1 MTIDKLFFLH
11 SKPNRAYTLPI
22 GGVMLKITRL
32 SALFTTFMSLSVY
45 AKSVDFD
52 SAWKNVLN
60 NHNGIAAERMN
71 VQRQESLASG
81 TSDLNLPSIT
91 LSANY
96 TYLDD
101 DVTVSAEQVA
111 NSAGTSL
118 SVIPLPIPNLTST
131 LTERDIF
138 TSSIRAIWPIF
149 TGGRISAAES
159 AAEGKTEEA
168 QSQLKMKQQGS
179 YEDLAKYYFSVVLAN
194 EVVTTYAEVEQ
205 GLAKHRNNA
214 IKLQQQGQ
222 IAKVERLQA
231 DAAYDKAKVDLRKAQ
246 QNSDIASAALRS
258 MLQVNES
265 VTPETP
271 LFINQTLPQM
281 TAFIDNT
288 LATYPG
294 LDLLAAK
301 EKQASSLIKAEK
313 GSYYP
318 EVYLYGNYNLYEGDS
333 LSAEIA
339 PDWMVGVGV
348 NVPLLD
354 NKGRSDK
361 VVAAHRAVQQVQ
373 YLKKQAKQDLSLLV
387 EKTYREALQSID
399 EYYGLAS
406 SIELAKE
413 NVFLREKGF
422 KQGLSTSLDVVDAEL
437 YLASIKTQRSLASFN
452 YMISL
457 VKLLA
462 LSDQT
467 DTFVQY
473 QLHAREGK

>member
-1 MTIDKLFFLH
+1 
-11 SKPNRAYTLPI
+11 
-22 GGVMLKITRL
+22 MLKITRL
-32 SALFTTFMSLSVY
+32 SALLTTFMSLSVC

-81 TSDLNLPSIT
+81 TSDLNLPSVT

-101 DVTVSAEQVA
+101 DVTVSGQQLLDSTNTNPAI
-111 NSAGTSL
+111 AGIL
-118 SVIPLPIPNLTST
+118 GQFIGPVTST
-131 LTERDIF
+131 LSERDIF

-159 AAEGKTEEA
+159 AAEGKTDEA
-168 QSQLKMKQQGS
+168 RSKLKMKQQAS

-194 EVVTTYAEVEQ
+194 EVVKTYSEVEQ
-205 GLAKHRNNA
+205 GLAKHRDSA

-231 DAAYDKAKVDLRKAQ
+231 DASYDKARVDLRKAQ
-246 QNSDIASAALRS
+246 QDSDIAKAALAS
-258 MLQVNES
+258 ILQSKETM
-265 VTPETP
+265 TPETE
-271 LFINQTLPQM
+271 LFTNSSLPQLS
-281 TAFIDNT
+281 AFIDNT
-288 LATYPG
+288 LNTYPG
-294 LDLLAAK
+294 LDLLEAK
-301 EKQASSLIKAEK
+301 ERQASSLVKAEK
-313 GSYYP
+313 GRYYP
-318 EVYLYGNYNLYEGDS
+318 EIYLYGNYNLYEGDS
-333 LSAEIA
+333 LSSEIA
-339 PDWMVGVGV
+339 PDWMVGIGV
-348 NVPLLD
+348 NVPLID

-361 VVAAHRAVQQVQ
+361 VVAAHNAIQQVQ
-373 YLKKQAKQDLSLLV
+373 YLKKQAQQDLALLV
-387 EKTYREALQSID
+387 EKTYREALQAID
-399 EYYGLAS
+399 EYEGLAS
-406 SIELAKE
+406 SLELASE
-413 NVFLREKGF
+413 NVLLREKAF

-452 YMISL
+452 YVISL

-473 QLHAREGK
+473 QLQAREGK

>member
-1 MTIDKLFFLH
+1 
-11 SKPNRAYTLPI
+11 
-22 GGVMLKITRL
+22 MLKMTRVSILITTLL
-32 SALFTTFMSLSVY
+32 SISVQ

-101 DVTVSAEQVA
+101 DVTVSAEQVW
-111 NSAGTSL
+111 NSTNAS
-118 SVIPLPIPNLTST
+118 IPFLLPNLTST
-131 LTERDIF
+131 LSERDIF

-159 AAEGKTEEA
+159 AAKGKTAEA
-168 QSQLKMKQQGS
+168 RSQLLMKQQAS
-179 YEDLAKYYFSVVLAN
+179 YEDLAKYYFSTVLAK
-194 EVVTTYAEVEQ
+194 EVVNTYSEVEQ
-205 GLAKHRNNA
+205 GLAKHRDNA

-231 DAAYDKAKVDLRKAQ
+231 DASYDKAKVDLRKAQ
-246 QNSDIASAALRS
+246 QDYDIANAALVS
-258 MLQVNES
+258 MLQTTET
-265 VTPETP
+265 VTPETQ
-271 LFINQTLPQM
+271 LFINKSLPQLN
-281 TAFIDNT
+281 AFVDST
-288 LATYPG
+288 LDTYPG
-294 LDLLAAK
+294 LALLDAK
-301 EKQASSLIKAEK
+301 ELQAESLVKAEK
-313 GSYYP
+313 GRYYP
-318 EVYLYGNYNLYEGDS
+318 DVYLYGNYNLYEGDS
-333 LSAEIA
+333 LSAEIT
-339 PDWMVGVGV
+339 PDWLVGVGV

-361 VVAAHRAVQQVQ
+361 VVAAHSAIQQVK
-373 YLKKQAKQDLSLLV
+373 YLKTQAKQDLALLV
-387 EKTYREALQSID
+387 EKTYREALQAID
-399 EYYGLAS
+399 EYNGLAS
-406 SIELAKE
+406 SLELAKE
-413 NVFLREKGF
+413 NVQLREKAF

-452 YMISL
+452 YVISL

-462 LSDQT
+462 LSNQT

-473 QLHAREGK
+473 QLQARQG

>member
-1 MTIDKLFFLH
+1 
-11 SKPNRAYTLPI
+11 
-22 GGVMLKITRL
+22 MLKITRL
-32 SALFTTFMSLSVY
+32 SALLTTFMSLSVC

-81 TSDLNLPSIT
+81 TSALNLPSVT

-101 DVTVSAEQVA
+101 DVTVSGEQLLDSA
-111 NSAGTSL
+111 NMNSSGIL
-118 SVIPLPIPNLTST
+118 GQLVGPITST

-159 AAEGKTEEA
+159 AAEGKTDEA
-168 QSQLKMKQQGS
+168 RSKLKMKQQAS

-194 EVVTTYAEVEQ
+194 EVVKTYSEVEQ
-205 GLAKHRNNA
+205 GLAKHRDNA

-231 DAAYDKAKVDLRKAQ
+231 DASYDKARVDLRKAQ
-246 QNSDIASAALRS
+246 QDSDIAKAALAS
-258 MLQVNES
+258 MLQSKETI
-265 VTPETP
+265 TPETE
-271 LFINQTLPQM
+271 LFTNPSLPQLS
-281 TAFIDNT
+281 AFIDNT
-288 LATYPG
+288 LHTYPG
-294 LDLLAAK
+294 LDLLDAK
-301 EKQASSLIKAEK
+301 ERQASSLVKAEK
-313 GSYYP
+313 GRYYP

-339 PDWMVGVGV
+339 PDWMVGIGV
-348 NVPLLD
+348 NVPLID

-361 VVAAHRAVQQVQ
+361 VVAAHNAIQQVQ
-373 YLKKQAKQDLSLLV
+373 YLKKQAQQDLALLV
-387 EKTYREALQSID
+387 EKTYREALQAID
-399 EYYGLAS
+399 EYEGLAS
-406 SIELAKE
+406 SLELASE
-413 NVFLREKGF
+413 NVLLREKAF

-452 YMISL
+452 YVISL

-473 QLHAREGK
+473 QLQAREGK

>member
-1 MTIDKLFFLH
+1 
-11 SKPNRAYTLPI
+11 
-22 GGVMLKITRL
+22 MLKMTRVSILITTLL
-32 SALFTTFMSLSVY
+32 SISVQ

-101 DVTVSAEQVA
+101 DVTVSAEQLLD
-111 NSAGTSL
+111 STGHSL
-118 SVIPLPIPNLTST
+118 PALPIPLPNLTST

-159 AAEGKTEEA
+159 AAEGKTAEA
-168 QSQLKMKQQGS
+168 RSQLLMKQQAS
-179 YEDLAKYYFSVVLAN
+179 YEDLAKYYFSTVLAK
-194 EVVTTYAEVEQ
+194 EVVNTYSEVEQ
-205 GLAKHRNNA
+205 GLAKHRDNA

-231 DAAYDKAKVDLRKAQ
+231 DASYDKAKVDLRKAQ
-246 QNSDIASAALRS
+246 QDYDIANAALVS
-258 MLQVNES
+258 MLQTTETI
-265 VTPETP
+265 TPETQ
-271 LFINQTLPQM
+271 LFINKSLPQLN
-281 TAFIDNT
+281 AFVDST
-288 LATYPG
+288 LDTYPG
-294 LDLLAAK
+294 LALLDAK
-301 EKQASSLIKAEK
+301 ELQAESLVKAEK
-313 GSYYP
+313 GRYYP
-318 EVYLYGNYNLYEGDS
+318 DVYLYGNYNLYEGDS
-333 LSAEIA
+333 LSAEIT
-339 PDWMVGVGV
+339 PDWLVGVGI

-361 VVAAHRAVQQVQ
+361 VVAAHSAIQQVK
-373 YLKKQAKQDLSLLV
+373 YLKTQAKQDLALLV
-387 EKTYREALQSID
+387 EKTYREALQAID
-399 EYYGLAS
+399 EYNGLAS
-406 SIELAKE
+406 SLELAKK
-413 NVFLREKGF
+413 NVELREKAF

-452 YMISL
+452 YVISL

-462 LSDQT
+462 LSNQT

-473 QLHAREGK
+473 QLQARQG

>member
-1 MTIDKLFFLH
+1 
-11 SKPNRAYTLPI
+11 
-22 GGVMLKITRL
+22 MLKISRL
-32 SALFTTFMSLSVY
+32 SVLLTTVLSLSVS

-60 NHNGIAAERMN
+60 NHNGIAAERAN

-101 DVTVSAEQVA
+101 DVTV
-111 NSAGTSL
+111 NSQQLLDSTDINPAFAGAATGL
-118 SVIPLPIPNLTST
+118 INALGGPITST
-131 LTERDIF
+131 LSERDIF

-159 AAEGKTEEA
+159 AAEGKTDEA
-168 QSQLKMKQQGS
+168 RSQLKMKQQAS

-194 EVVTTYAEVEQ
+194 EVVKTYSEVEQ
-205 GLAKHRNNA
+205 GLAKHRDNA
-214 IKLQQQGQ
+214 VKLQQQGQ

-258 MLQVNES
+258 MLQMNENI
-265 VTPETP
+265 TPETP
-271 LFINQTLPQM
+271 LFINQKLPEM

-294 LDLLAAK
+294 LDLLDAK

-354 NKGRSDK
+354 NKGRSEK
-361 VVAAHRAVQQVQ
+361 VAAAHSAVQQVQ
-373 YLKKQAKQDLSLLV
+373 YLKKQAKEDLSLLV
-387 EKTYREALQSID
+387 EKTYREALQAID

-406 SIELAKE
+406 SIALAQE
-413 NVFLREKGF
+413 NILLREKGF

-462 LSDQT
+462 LSDET

-473 QLHAREGK
+473 QLQAREGK

>member
-1 MTIDKLFFLH
+1 MH
-11 SKPNRAYTLPI
+11 SKPIRAYTLPI

-32 SALFTTFMSLSVY
+32 SALFTTFMSLSVC

-52 SAWKNVLN
+52 SAWQNVLN

-101 DVTVSAEQVA
+101 DVTV
-111 NSAGTSL
+111 NSQQLLDSTDINPNFAAAATGLINTL
-118 SVIPLPIPNLTST
+118 GGPITST

-258 MLQVNES
+258 MLQMNES
-265 VTPETP
+265 VTPQTP

-339 PDWMVGVGV
+339 PDWMVGIGV

-361 VVAAHRAVQQVQ
+361 VVAASRAVQQVQ

-473 QLHAREGK
+473 QLQAREGK

>member
-1 MTIDKLFFLH
+1 
-11 SKPNRAYTLPI
+11 
-22 GGVMLKITRL
+22 MLKISRI
-32 SALFTTFMSLSVY
+32 SALFTTLFSLSVC

-52 SAWKNVLN
+52 SAWQNVLK
-60 NHNGIAAERMN
+60 NHNGIAAERAN
-71 VQRQESLASG
+71 VERQEALASG

-205 GLAKHRNNA
+205 GLAKHRDNA

-258 MLQVNES
+258 MLQMNES

-271 LFINQTLPQM
+271 LFINQALPQM

-406 SIELAKE
+406 SIELAQE
-413 NVFLREKGF
+413 NVILREKAF

-452 YMISL
+452 YVISL

-462 LSDQT
+462 LSNQT

-473 QLHAREGK
+473 QLQARQG

>member
-1 MTIDKLFFLH
+1 
-11 SKPNRAYTLPI
+11 
-22 GGVMLKITRL
+22 MLKITRL
-32 SALFTTFMSLSVY
+32 SALLTTFLSLSVC

-60 NHNGIAAERMN
+60 NHNGIAAERAN
-71 VQRQESLASG
+71 VQRQEALTSG
-81 TSDLNLPSIT
+81 TSDLNLPSVT

-101 DVTVSAEQVA
+101 DVTVSGQQLLDSTNTNPAI
-111 NSAGTSL
+111 AGIL
-118 SVIPLPIPNLTST
+118 GQFIGPVTST
-131 LTERDIF
+131 LAERDIF

-159 AAEGKTEEA
+159 AAEGKTDEA
-168 QSQLKMKQQGS
+168 RSKLKMKQQAS

-194 EVVTTYAEVEQ
+194 EVVKTYSEVEQ
-205 GLAKHRNNA
+205 GLAKHRDNA

-231 DAAYDKAKVDLRKAQ
+231 DASYDKARVDLRKAQ
-246 QNSDIASAALRS
+246 QDLDIAKAALTS
-258 MLQVNES
+258 MLQSKENI
-265 VTPETP
+265 TPETT
-271 LFINQTLPQM
+271 LFINPSLPQLS
-281 TAFIDNT
+281 AFIDNT
-288 LATYPG
+288 LDTYPG
-294 LDLLAAK
+294 LDLLDAK
-301 EKQASSLIKAEK
+301 ERQASSLVKAEK
-313 GSYYP
+313 GRYYP

-339 PDWMVGVGV
+339 PDWMVGIGV
-348 NVPLLD
+348 NVPLID

-361 VVAAHRAVQQVQ
+361 VVAAHNAIQQVQ
-373 YLKKQAKQDLSLLV
+373 YLKKQAKQDLALLV
-387 EKTYREALQSID
+387 EKTYREALQAID
-399 EYYGLAS
+399 EYEGLAS
-406 SIELAKE
+406 SLELASE
-413 NVFLREKGF
+413 NVLLREKAF

-452 YMISL
+452 YVISL

-473 QLHAREGK
+473 QLQARQG

>member
-1 MTIDKLFFLH
+1 
-11 SKPNRAYTLPI
+11 
-22 GGVMLKITRL
+22 MLKITRL
-32 SALFTTFMSLSVY
+32 SALFTTFMSLSVC

-118 SVIPLPIPNLTST
+118 SVIPIPIPNLT

-168 QSQLKMKQQGS
+168 QSQLKMKQQAS

-258 MLQVNES
+258 MLQMNES
-265 VTPETP
+265 ITPETP

-301 EKQASSLIKAEK
+301 EKQANSLIKAEK

-361 VVAAHRAVQQVQ
+361 VVAASRAVQQVQ

-473 QLHAREGK
+473 QLQAREGK

>member
-1 MTIDKLFFLH
+1 
-11 SKPNRAYTLPI
+11 
-22 GGVMLKITRL
+22 MLKISRI
-32 SALFTTFMSLSVY
+32 SALFTTLFSLSVC

-52 SAWKNVLN
+52 SAWQNVLK

-111 NSAGTSL
+111 NSAGIAFPAL
-118 SVIPLPIPNLTST
+118 LPNITST

-258 MLQVNES
+258 MLQMNES
-265 VTPETP
+265 VTPQTP

-406 SIELAKE
+406 SIELAQE
-413 NVFLREKGF
+413 NVILREKAF

-452 YMISL
+452 YVISL

-462 LSDQT
+462 LSNQT

-473 QLHAREGK
+473 QLQARQG

>member
-1 MTIDKLFFLH
+1 MH

-473 QLHAREGK
+473 QLQAREGK

>member
-1 MTIDKLFFLH
+1 
-11 SKPNRAYTLPI
+11 
-22 GGVMLKITRL
+22 MLKMTRVSILITTLL
-32 SALFTTFMSLSVY
+32 SISVQ

-101 DVTVSAEQVA
+101 DVTVSAEQVW
-111 NSAGTSL
+111 NSTNAS
-118 SVIPLPIPNLTST
+118 IPFLLPNLTST
-131 LTERDIF
+131 LSERDIF
-138 TSSIRAIWPIF
+138 TSSIRAIWPVF

-159 AAEGKTEEA
+159 AAEGKTAEA
-168 QSQLKMKQQGS
+168 RSQLLMKQQAS
-179 YEDLAKYYFSVVLAN
+179 YEDLAKYYFSTVLAK
-194 EVVTTYAEVEQ
+194 EVVNTYSEVEQ
-205 GLAKHRNNA
+205 GLAKHRDNA

-231 DAAYDKAKVDLRKAQ
+231 DASYDKAKVDLRKAQ
-246 QNSDIASAALRS
+246 QDYDIANAALVS
-258 MLQVNES
+258 MLQTTET
-265 VTPETP
+265 VTPETQ
-271 LFINQTLPQM
+271 LFINKSLPQLN
-281 TAFIDNT
+281 AFVDST
-288 LATYPG
+288 LDTYPG
-294 LDLLAAK
+294 LALLDAK
-301 EKQASSLIKAEK
+301 ELQAESLVKAEK
-313 GSYYP
+313 GRYYP
-318 EVYLYGNYNLYEGDS
+318 DVYLYGNYNLYEGDS
-333 LSAEIA
+333 LSAEIT
-339 PDWMVGVGV
+339 PDWLVGVGV

-361 VVAAHRAVQQVQ
+361 VVAAHSAIQQVK
-373 YLKKQAKQDLSLLV
+373 YLKTQAKQDLALLV
-387 EKTYREALQSID
+387 EKTYREALQAID
-399 EYYGLAS
+399 EYNGLAS
-406 SIELAKE
+406 SLELAKE
-413 NVFLREKGF
+413 NVQLREKAF

-452 YMISL
+452 YVISL

-462 LSDQT
+462 LSNQT

-473 QLHAREGK
+473 QLQARQG

>member
-1 MTIDKLFFLH
+1 
-11 SKPNRAYTLPI
+11 
-22 GGVMLKITRL
+22 MLKMTRVSILITTLL
-32 SALFTTFMSLSVY
+32 SISVQ

-101 DVTVSAEQVA
+101 DVTVSAEQVW
-111 NSAGTSL
+111 NSTNAS
-118 SVIPLPIPNLTST
+118 IPFLLPNLTST
-131 LTERDIF
+131 LSERDIF

-159 AAEGKTEEA
+159 AAEGKTAEA
-168 QSQLKMKQQGS
+168 RSQLLMKQQAS
-179 YEDLAKYYFSVVLAN
+179 YEDLAKYYFSTVLAK
-194 EVVTTYAEVEQ
+194 EVVNTYSEVEQ
-205 GLAKHRNNA
+205 GLAKHRDNA

-231 DAAYDKAKVDLRKAQ
+231 DASYDKAKVDLRKAQ
-246 QNSDIASAALRS
+246 QDYDIANAALVS
-258 MLQVNES
+258 MLQTTET
-265 VTPETP
+265 VTPETQ
-271 LFINQTLPQM
+271 LFINKSLPQLN
-281 TAFIDNT
+281 AFVDST
-288 LATYPG
+288 LDTYPG
-294 LDLLAAK
+294 LALLDAK
-301 EKQASSLIKAEK
+301 ELQAESLVKAEK
-313 GSYYP
+313 GRYYP
-318 EVYLYGNYNLYEGDS
+318 DVYLYGNYNLYEGDS
-333 LSAEIA
+333 LSAEIT
-339 PDWMVGVGV
+339 PDWLVGVGV

-361 VVAAHRAVQQVQ
+361 VVAAHSAIQQVK
-373 YLKKQAKQDLSLLV
+373 YLKNQAKQDLALLV
-387 EKTYREALQSID
+387 EKTYREALQAID
-399 EYYGLAS
+399 EYNGLAS
-406 SIELAKE
+406 SLELAKE
-413 NVFLREKGF
+413 NVQLREKAF

-452 YMISL
+452 YVISL

-462 LSDQT
+462 LSNQT

-473 QLHAREGK
+473 QLQARQG

>member
-1 MTIDKLFFLH
+1 
-11 SKPNRAYTLPI
+11 
-22 GGVMLKITRL
+22 MLKITRL
-32 SALFTTFMSLSVY
+32 SALFTTFMSLSVC

-101 DVTVSAEQVA
+101 DVTVSGQQLIDSTNTPPGIAGLLGQVI
-111 NSAGTSL
+111 GP
-118 SVIPLPIPNLTST
+118 VTST

-159 AAEGKTEEA
+159 AAKGKTEEA
-168 QSQLKMKQQGS
+168 QSQLKMKQQAS

-258 MLQVNES
+258 MLQMNES
-265 VTPETP
+265 ITPETP

-301 EKQASSLIKAEK
+301 EKQANSLIKAEK

-339 PDWMVGVGV
+339 PDWIVGVGV

-361 VVAAHRAVQQVQ
+361 VVAASRAVQQVQ

-473 QLHAREGK
+473 QLQAREGK

>member
-1 MTIDKLFFLH
+1 
-11 SKPNRAYTLPI
+11 
-22 GGVMLKITRL
+22 MLKMTRVSILITTLL
-32 SALFTTFMSLSVY
+32 SISVQ

-101 DVTVSAEQVA
+101 DVTVSAEQLLD
-111 NSAGTSL
+111 STGHSL
-118 SVIPLPIPNLTST
+118 PALPIPLPNLTST

-159 AAEGKTEEA
+159 AAEGKTAEA
-168 QSQLKMKQQGS
+168 RSQLLMKQQAS
-179 YEDLAKYYFSVVLAN
+179 YEDLAKYYFSTVLAK
-194 EVVTTYAEVEQ
+194 EVVNTYSEVEQ
-205 GLAKHRNNA
+205 GLAKHRDNA

-231 DAAYDKAKVDLRKAQ
+231 DASYDKAKVDLRKAQ
-246 QNSDIASAALRS
+246 QDYDIANAALVS
-258 MLQVNES
+258 MLQTTETI
-265 VTPETP
+265 TPETQ
-271 LFINQTLPQM
+271 LFINKSLPQLN
-281 TAFIDNT
+281 AFVDST
-288 LATYPG
+288 LDTYPG
-294 LDLLAAK
+294 LALLDAK
-301 EKQASSLIKAEK
+301 ELQAESLVKAEK
-313 GSYYP
+313 GRYYP
-318 EVYLYGNYNLYEGDS
+318 DVYLYGNYNLYEGDS
-333 LSAEIA
+333 LSAEIT
-339 PDWMVGVGV
+339 PDWLVGVGI

-361 VVAAHRAVQQVQ
+361 VVAAHSAIQQVK
-373 YLKKQAKQDLSLLV
+373 YLKTQAKQDLALLV
-387 EKTYREALQSID
+387 EKTYREALQAID
-399 EYYGLAS
+399 EYNGLAS
-406 SIELAKE
+406 SLELAKE
-413 NVFLREKGF
+413 NVELREKAF

-452 YMISL
+452 YVISL

-462 LSDQT
+462 LSNQT

-473 QLHAREGK
+473 QLQARQG

>member
-1 MTIDKLFFLH
+1 
-11 SKPNRAYTLPI
+11 
-22 GGVMLKITRL
+22 MLKISRI
-32 SALFTTFMSLSVY
+32 SALFTTLFSLSVC

-52 SAWKNVLN
+52 SAWQNVLK
-60 NHNGIAAERMN
+60 NHNGIAAERAN
-71 VQRQESLASG
+71 VERQEALASG

-101 DVTVSAEQVA
+101 DVTVSGQQLID
-111 NSAGTSL
+111 STGTSSPLL
-118 SVIPLPIPNLTST
+118 SQLVGPVTST

-168 QSQLKMKQQGS
+168 RNQLLMKQQAS
-179 YEDLAKYYFSVVLAN
+179 YEDLAKYYFSVVLTS
-194 EVVTTYAEVEQ
+194 EVVKTYSEVEQ

-214 IKLQQQGQ
+214 IKLEQQGQ

-231 DAAYDKAKVDLRKAQ
+231 EASYDKAKVDLRKAEQ
-246 QNSDIASAALRS
+246 DRDIANAALIR
-258 MLQVNES
+258 MLQES
-265 VTPETP
+265 DAVTPETT
-271 LFINQTLPQM
+271 LFINKSLPQLNS
-281 TAFIDNT
+281 FVDST
-288 LATYPG
+288 LDTYPG
-294 LDLLAAK
+294 LALLDAK
-301 EKQASSLIKAEK
+301 EVQAKSLVKAEK
-313 GSYYP
+313 GRYYP

-339 PDWMVGVGV
+339 PDWMVGIGM

-354 NKGRSDK
+354 NKGRSEK
-361 VVAAHRAVQQVQ
+361 VVAAHSAIQQVQ

-387 EKTYREALQSID
+387 EKTYRQALQAID

-406 SIELAKE
+406 SIELAQE
-413 NVFLREKGF
+413 NVILREKAF

-452 YMISL
+452 YVISL

-462 LSDQT
+462 LSNQT

-473 QLHAREGK
+473 QLQARQG

>member
-1 MTIDKLFFLH
+1 
-11 SKPNRAYTLPI
+11 
-22 GGVMLKITRL
+22 MLKITRL
-32 SALFTTFMSLSVY
+32 SALFTTFMSLSVC

-52 SAWKNVLN
+52 SAWQNVLN

-101 DVTVSAEQVA
+101 DVTVSASQLLDSTGA
-111 NSAGTSL
+111 SL
-118 SVIPLPIPNLTST
+118 PPLPIQLPNLTST

-258 MLQVNES
+258 MLQMNES
-265 VTPETP
+265 VTPQTP

-339 PDWMVGVGV
+339 PDWMVGIGV

-452 YMISL
+452 YVISL

-473 QLHAREGK
+473 QLQAREGK

>member
-1 MTIDKLFFLH
+1 
-11 SKPNRAYTLPI
+11 
-22 GGVMLKITRL
+22 MLKITRL
-32 SALFTTFMSLSVY
+32 SALLTTFLSLSVC

-60 NHNGIAAERMN
+60 NHNGIAAERAN
-71 VQRQESLASG
+71 VQRQEALTSG
-81 TSDLNLPSIT
+81 TSDLNLPSVT

-101 DVTVSAEQVA
+101 DVTVSGQQLLDSTNTNPAI
-111 NSAGTSL
+111 AGIL
-118 SVIPLPIPNLTST
+118 GQFIGPVTST
-131 LTERDIF
+131 LAERDIF

-159 AAEGKTEEA
+159 AAEGKTDEA
-168 QSQLKMKQQGS
+168 RSKLKMKQQAS
-179 YEDLAKYYFSVVLAN
+179 YEDLAKYYFSVVLAS
-194 EVVTTYAEVEQ
+194 EVVKTYSEVEQ
-205 GLAKHRNNA
+205 GLAKHRDNA

-231 DAAYDKAKVDLRKAQ
+231 DASYDKARVDLRKAQ
-246 QNSDIASAALRS
+246 QDLDIAKAALTS
-258 MLQVNES
+258 MLQSKENI
-265 VTPETP
+265 TPETT
-271 LFINQTLPQM
+271 LFINPSLPQLS
-281 TAFIDNT
+281 AFIDNT
-288 LATYPG
+288 LDTYPG
-294 LDLLAAK
+294 LDLLDAK
-301 EKQASSLIKAEK
+301 ERQASSLVKAEK
-313 GSYYP
+313 GRYYP

-339 PDWMVGVGV
+339 PDWMVGIGV
-348 NVPLLD
+348 NVPLID

-361 VVAAHRAVQQVQ
+361 VVAAHNAIQQVQ
-373 YLKKQAKQDLSLLV
+373 YLKKQAKQDLALLV
-387 EKTYREALQSID
+387 EKTYREALQAID
-399 EYYGLAS
+399 EYEGLAS
-406 SIELAKE
+406 SLELASE
-413 NVFLREKGF
+413 NVLLREKAF

-452 YMISL
+452 YVISL

-473 QLHAREGK
+473 QLQARQG

>member
-1 MTIDKLFFLH
+1 
-11 SKPNRAYTLPI
+11 
-22 GGVMLKITRL
+22 MLKMTRVSILITTLL
-32 SALFTTFMSLSVY
+32 SISVQ

-101 DVTVSAEQVA
+101 DVTVSAEQVW
-111 NSAGTSL
+111 NSTNAS
-118 SVIPLPIPNLTST
+118 IPFLLPNLTST
-131 LTERDIF
+131 LSERDIF

-159 AAEGKTEEA
+159 AAEGKTAEA
-168 QSQLKMKQQGS
+168 RSQLLMKQQAS
-179 YEDLAKYYFSVVLAN
+179 YEDLAKYYFSTVLAK
-194 EVVTTYAEVEQ
+194 EVVNTYSEVEQ
-205 GLAKHRNNA
+205 GLAKHRDNA

-231 DAAYDKAKVDLRKAQ
+231 DASYDKAKVDLRKAQ
-246 QNSDIASAALRS
+246 QDYDIANAALVS
-258 MLQVNES
+258 MLQTTET
-265 VTPETP
+265 VTPETQ
-271 LFINQTLPQM
+271 LFINKSLPQLN
-281 TAFIDNT
+281 AFVDST
-288 LATYPG
+288 LDTYPG
-294 LDLLAAK
+294 LALLDAK
-301 EKQASSLIKAEK
+301 ELQAESLVKAEK
-313 GSYYP
+313 GRYYP

-333 LSAEIA
+333 LSAEIT
-339 PDWMVGVGV
+339 PDWLVGVGV

-361 VVAAHRAVQQVQ
+361 VVAAHSAIQQVK
-373 YLKKQAKQDLSLLV
+373 YLKNQAKQDLALLV
-387 EKTYREALQSID
+387 EKTYREALQAID
-399 EYYGLAS
+399 EYNGLAS
-406 SIELAKE
+406 SLELAKE
-413 NVFLREKGF
+413 NVQLREKAF

-452 YMISL
+452 YVISL

-462 LSDQT
+462 LSNQT

-473 QLHAREGK
+473 QLQARQG

>member
-1 MTIDKLFFLH
+1 
-11 SKPNRAYTLPI
+11 
-22 GGVMLKITRL
+22 MLKITRL
-32 SALFTTFMSLSVY
+32 SALFTTFMSLSVC

-52 SAWKNVLN
+52 SAWQNVLN

-101 DVTVSAEQVA
+101 DVTVSASQLLDSTGA
-111 NSAGTSL
+111 SL
-118 SVIPLPIPNLTST
+118 PPLPIQLPNLTST

-258 MLQVNES
+258 MLQMNES
-265 VTPETP
+265 VTPQTP

-339 PDWMVGVGV
+339 PDWMVGIGV

-361 VVAAHRAVQQVQ
+361 VVAASRAVQQVQ

-473 QLHAREGK
+473 QLQAREGK

>member
-1 MTIDKLFFLH
+1 
-11 SKPNRAYTLPI
+11 
-22 GGVMLKITRL
+22 MLKITRL
-32 SALFTTFMSLSVY
+32 SALLTTFMSLSVC

-81 TSDLNLPSIT
+81 TSDLNLPSVT

-101 DVTVSAEQVA
+101 DVTVSPDQLL
-111 NSAGTSL
+111 NSTKLGSSGLPAL
-118 SVIPLPIPNLTST
+118 SGLNDLLTST

-149 TGGRISAAES
+149 TGGRISAAEN
-159 AAEGKTEEA
+159 AAEGKTDEA
-168 QSQLKMKQQGS
+168 RSKLKMKQQAS

-194 EVVTTYAEVEQ
+194 EVVKTYSEVEQ
-205 GLAKHRNNA
+205 GLAKHRDNA

-231 DAAYDKAKVDLRKAQ
+231 DASYDKARVDLRKAQ
-246 QNSDIASAALRS
+246 QDSDIAKAALAS
-258 MLQVNES
+258 MLQSKETI
-265 VTPETP
+265 TPETE
-271 LFINQTLPQM
+271 LFTNPSLPQLS
-281 TAFIDNT
+281 AFIDNT
-288 LATYPG
+288 LNTYPG
-294 LDLLAAK
+294 LDLLDAK
-301 EKQASSLIKAEK
+301 ERQASSLIKAEK
-313 GSYYP
+313 GRYYP

-339 PDWMVGVGV
+339 PDWMVGIGV
-348 NVPLLD
+348 NVPLID

-361 VVAAHRAVQQVQ
+361 VVAAHNAIQQVQ
-373 YLKKQAKQDLSLLV
+373 YLKKQAQQDLALLV
-387 EKTYREALQSID
+387 EKTYREALQAID
-399 EYYGLAS
+399 EYEGLAS
-406 SIELAKE
+406 SLELASE
-413 NVFLREKGF
+413 NVLLREKAF

-452 YMISL
+452 YVISL

-473 QLHAREGK
+473 QLQAREGK

>member
-1 MTIDKLFFLH
+1 
-11 SKPNRAYTLPI
+11 
-22 GGVMLKITRL
+22 MLKMTRVSILITTLL
-32 SALFTTFMSLSVY
+32 SISVQ

-101 DVTVSAEQVA
+101 DVTVSAEQVW
-111 NSAGTSL
+111 NSTNAS
-118 SVIPLPIPNLTST
+118 IPFLLPNLTST
-131 LTERDIF
+131 LSERDIF

-149 TGGRISAAES
+149 TGGRVSAAES
-159 AAEGKTEEA
+159 AAEGKTAEA
-168 QSQLKMKQQGS
+168 RSQLLMKQQAS
-179 YEDLAKYYFSVVLAN
+179 YEDLAKYYFSTVLAK
-194 EVVTTYAEVEQ
+194 EVVNTYSEVEQ
-205 GLAKHRNNA
+205 GLAKHRDNA

-231 DAAYDKAKVDLRKAQ
+231 DASYDKAKVDLRKAQ
-246 QNSDIASAALRS
+246 QDYDIANAALVS
-258 MLQVNES
+258 MLQTTET
-265 VTPETP
+265 VTPETQ
-271 LFINQTLPQM
+271 LFINKSLPQLN
-281 TAFIDNT
+281 AFVDST
-288 LATYPG
+288 LDTYPG
-294 LDLLAAK
+294 LALLDAK
-301 EKQASSLIKAEK
+301 ELQAESLVKAEK
-313 GSYYP
+313 GRYYP

-333 LSAEIA
+333 LSAEIT
-339 PDWMVGVGV
+339 PDWLVGVGV

-361 VVAAHRAVQQVQ
+361 VVAAHSAIQQVK
-373 YLKKQAKQDLSLLV
+373 YLKNQAKQDLALLV
-387 EKTYREALQSID
+387 EKTYREALQAID
-399 EYYGLAS
+399 EYNGLAS
-406 SIELAKE
+406 SLELAKE
-413 NVFLREKGF
+413 NVQLREKAF

-452 YMISL
+452 YVISL

-462 LSDQT
+462 LSNQT

-473 QLHAREGK
+473 QLQARQG

>member
-1 MTIDKLFFLH
+1 
-11 SKPNRAYTLPI
+11 
-22 GGVMLKITRL
+22 MLKMTRVSILITTLL
-32 SALFTTFMSLSVY
+32 SISVQ

-101 DVTVSAEQVA
+101 DVTVSAEQVW
-111 NSAGTSL
+111 NSTNAS
-118 SVIPLPIPNLTST
+118 IPFLLPNLTST
-131 LTERDIF
+131 LSERDIF

-159 AAEGKTEEA
+159 AAEGKTAEA
-168 QSQLKMKQQGS
+168 RSQLLMKQQAS
-179 YEDLAKYYFSVVLAN
+179 YEDLAKYYFSTVLAK
-194 EVVTTYAEVEQ
+194 EVVNTYSEVEQ
-205 GLAKHRNNA
+205 GLAKHRDNA

-231 DAAYDKAKVDLRKAQ
+231 DASYDKAKVDLRKAQ
-246 QNSDIASAALRS
+246 QDYDIANAALVS
-258 MLQVNES
+258 MLQTTKT
-265 VTPETP
+265 VTPETQ
-271 LFINQTLPQM
+271 LFINKSLPQLN
-281 TAFIDNT
+281 AFVDST
-288 LATYPG
+288 LDTYPG
-294 LDLLAAK
+294 LALLDAK
-301 EKQASSLIKAEK
+301 ELQAESLVKAEK
-313 GSYYP
+313 GRYYP
-318 EVYLYGNYNLYEGDS
+318 DVYLYGNYNLYEGDS
-333 LSAEIA
+333 LSAEIT
-339 PDWMVGVGV
+339 PDWLVGVGV

-361 VVAAHRAVQQVQ
+361 VVAAHSAIQQVK
-373 YLKKQAKQDLSLLV
+373 YLKTQAKQDLALLV
-387 EKTYREALQSID
+387 EKTYREALQAID
-399 EYYGLAS
+399 EYNGLAS
-406 SIELAKE
+406 SLELAKE
-413 NVFLREKGF
+413 NVQLREKAF

-452 YMISL
+452 YVISL

-462 LSDQT
+462 LSNQT

-473 QLHAREGK
+473 QLQARQG

>member
-1 MTIDKLFFLH
+1 
-11 SKPNRAYTLPI
+11 
-22 GGVMLKITRL
+22 MLKMTRVSILITTLL
-32 SALFTTFMSLSVY
+32 SISVQ

-101 DVTVSAEQVA
+101 DVTVSAEQVW
-111 NSAGTSL
+111 NSTNAS
-118 SVIPLPIPNLTST
+118 IPFLLPNLTST
-131 LTERDIF
+131 LSERDIF

-159 AAEGKTEEA
+159 AAEGKTAEA
-168 QSQLKMKQQGS
+168 RSQLLMKQQAS
-179 YEDLAKYYFSVVLAN
+179 YEDLAKYYFSTVLAK
-194 EVVTTYAEVEQ
+194 EVVNTYSEVEQ
-205 GLAKHRNNA
+205 GLAKHRDNA

-231 DAAYDKAKVDLRKAQ
+231 DASYDKAKVDLRKAQ
-246 QNSDIASAALRS
+246 QDYDIANAALVS
-258 MLQVNES
+258 MLQTTETI
-265 VTPETP
+265 TPETQ
-271 LFINQTLPQM
+271 LFINKSLPQLN
-281 TAFIDNT
+281 AFVDST
-288 LATYPG
+288 LDTYPG
-294 LDLLAAK
+294 LALLDAK
-301 EKQASSLIKAEK
+301 ELQAESLVKAEK
-313 GSYYP
+313 GRYYP
-318 EVYLYGNYNLYEGDS
+318 DVYLYGNYNLYEGDS
-333 LSAEIA
+333 LSAEIT
-339 PDWMVGVGV
+339 PDWLVGVGI

-361 VVAAHRAVQQVQ
+361 VVAAHSAIQQVK
-373 YLKKQAKQDLSLLV
+373 YLKTQAKQDLALLV
-387 EKTYREALQSID
+387 EKTYREALQAID
-399 EYYGLAS
+399 EYNGLAS
-406 SIELAKE
+406 SLELAKE
-413 NVFLREKGF
+413 NVELREKAF

-452 YMISL
+452 YVISL

-462 LSDQT
+462 LSNQT

-473 QLHAREGK
+473 QLQARQG

>member
-1 MTIDKLFFLH
+1 
-11 SKPNRAYTLPI
+11 
-22 GGVMLKITRL
+22 MLKITRL
-32 SALFTTFMSLSVY
+32 SALLTTFMSLSVC

-101 DVTVSAEQVA
+101 DVTVSPDQLI
-111 NSAGTSL
+111 NSTKLGS
-118 SVIPLPIPNLTST
+118 SGLPAFSGLNDLLTST

-258 MLQVNES
+258 MLQMNES
-265 VTPETP
+265 VTPQTP

-452 YMISL
+452 YIISL

-467 DTFVQY
+467 DTFSQY
-473 QLHAREGK
+473 QLQAREGK

>member
-1 MTIDKLFFLH
+1 
-11 SKPNRAYTLPI
+11 
-22 GGVMLKITRL
+22 MLKITRI
-32 SALFTTFMSLSVY
+32 SALLTTLLSLSVS

-52 SAWKNVLN
+52 SAWKNVLT

-118 SVIPLPIPNLTST
+118 SVFPIPIPNLTST

-149 TGGRISAAES
+149 TGGRISAAEN
-159 AAEGKTEEA
+159 AAEGRTEEA

-194 EVVTTYAEVEQ
+194 EVVNTYTDVEQ
-205 GLAKHRNNA
+205 GLAKHRDNA

-258 MLQVNES
+258 MLQMNES

-473 QLHAREGK
+473 QLQAREGK

>member
-1 MTIDKLFFLH
+1 
-11 SKPNRAYTLPI
+11 
-22 GGVMLKITRL
+22 MLKMTRVSILITTLL
-32 SALFTTFMSLSVY
+32 SISVQ

-101 DVTVSAEQVA
+101 DVTVSAEQVWSSTNA
-111 NSAGTSL
+111 S
-118 SVIPLPIPNLTST
+118 IPFLLPNLTST
-131 LTERDIF
+131 LSERDIF

-159 AAEGKTEEA
+159 AAEGKTAEA
-168 QSQLKMKQQGS
+168 RSQLLMKQQAS
-179 YEDLAKYYFSVVLAN
+179 YEDLAKYYFSTVLAK
-194 EVVTTYAEVEQ
+194 EVVNTYSEVEQ
-205 GLAKHRNNA
+205 GLAKHRDNA

-231 DAAYDKAKVDLRKAQ
+231 DASYDKAKVDLRKAQ
-246 QNSDIASAALRS
+246 QDYDIANAALVS
-258 MLQVNES
+258 MLQTTET
-265 VTPETP
+265 VTPETQ
-271 LFINQTLPQM
+271 LFINKSLPQLN
-281 TAFIDNT
+281 AFVDST
-288 LATYPG
+288 LDTYPG
-294 LDLLAAK
+294 LALLDAK
-301 EKQASSLIKAEK
+301 ELQAESLVKAEK
-313 GSYYP
+313 GRYYP
-318 EVYLYGNYNLYEGDS
+318 DVYLYGNYNLYEGDS
-333 LSAEIA
+333 LSAEIT
-339 PDWMVGVGV
+339 PDWLVGVGV

-361 VVAAHRAVQQVQ
+361 VVAAHSAIQQVK
-373 YLKKQAKQDLSLLV
+373 YLKTQAKQDLALLV
-387 EKTYREALQSID
+387 EKTYREALQAID
-399 EYYGLAS
+399 EYNGLAS
-406 SIELAKE
+406 SLELAKE
-413 NVFLREKGF
+413 NVQLREKAF

-452 YMISL
+452 YVISL

-462 LSDQT
+462 LSNQT

-473 QLHAREGK
+473 QLQARQG

>member
-1 MTIDKLFFLH
+1 
-11 SKPNRAYTLPI
+11 
-22 GGVMLKITRL
+22 MLKISRL
-32 SALFTTFMSLSVY
+32 SVLLTTLLSLSVS

-60 NHNGIAAERMN
+60 NHNGIAAERAN

-111 NSAGTSL
+111 NSAG
-118 SVIPLPIPNLTST
+118 IAFPAFFPNLTST
-131 LTERDIF
+131 LSERDIF

-159 AAEGKTEEA
+159 AAEGKTDEA
-168 QSQLKMKQQGS
+168 RSQLKMKQQAS

-194 EVVTTYAEVEQ
+194 EVVKTYSEVEQ
-205 GLAKHRNNA
+205 GLAKHRDNA
-214 IKLQQQGQ
+214 VKLQQQGQ

-258 MLQVNES
+258 MLQMNENI
-265 VTPETP
+265 TPETP
-271 LFINQTLPQM
+271 LFINQKLPEM

-294 LDLLAAK
+294 LDLLDAK

-354 NKGRSDK
+354 NKGRSEK
-361 VVAAHRAVQQVQ
+361 VAAAHSAVQQVQ
-373 YLKKQAKQDLSLLV
+373 YLKKQAKEDLSLLV
-387 EKTYREALQSID
+387 EKTYREALQAID

-406 SIELAKE
+406 SIALAQE
-413 NVFLREKGF
+413 NILLREKGF

-462 LSDQT
+462 LSDET

-473 QLHAREGK
+473 QLQAREGK

>member
-1 MTIDKLFFLH
+1 
-11 SKPNRAYTLPI
+11 
-22 GGVMLKITRL
+22 MLKMTRVSILITTLL
-32 SALFTTFMSLSVY
+32 SISVQ

-101 DVTVSAEQVA
+101 DVTVSAEQVW
-111 NSAGTSL
+111 NSTNAS
-118 SVIPLPIPNLTST
+118 IPFLLPNLTST
-131 LTERDIF
+131 LSERDIF

-159 AAEGKTEEA
+159 AAEGKTAEA
-168 QSQLKMKQQGS
+168 RSQLLMKQQAS
-179 YEDLAKYYFSVVLAN
+179 YEDLAKYYFSTVLAK
-194 EVVTTYAEVEQ
+194 EVVNTYSEVEQ
-205 GLAKHRNNA
+205 GLAKHRDNA

-231 DAAYDKAKVDLRKAQ
+231 DASYDKAKVDLRKAQ
-246 QNSDIASAALRS
+246 QDYDIANAALVS
-258 MLQVNES
+258 MLQTTET
-265 VTPETP
+265 VTPETQ
-271 LFINQTLPQM
+271 LFINKSLPQLN
-281 TAFIDNT
+281 AFVDST
-288 LATYPG
+288 LDTYPG
-294 LDLLAAK
+294 LALLDAK
-301 EKQASSLIKAEK
+301 ELQAESLVKAEK
-313 GSYYP
+313 GRYYP
-318 EVYLYGNYNLYEGDS
+318 DVYLYGNYNLYEGDS
-333 LSAEIA
+333 LSAEIT
-339 PDWMVGVGV
+339 PDWLVGVGV

-361 VVAAHRAVQQVQ
+361 VVAAHSAIQQVK
-373 YLKKQAKQDLSLLV
+373 YLKTQAKQDLALLV
-387 EKTYREALQSID
+387 EKTYREALQAID
-399 EYYGLAS
+399 EYNGLAS
-406 SIELAKE
+406 SLELAKE
-413 NVFLREKGF
+413 NVQLREKAF

-452 YMISL
+452 YVISL

-462 LSDQT
+462 LSNQT

-473 QLHAREGK
+473 QLQARQG

>member
-1 MTIDKLFFLH
+1 
-11 SKPNRAYTLPI
+11 
-22 GGVMLKITRL
+22 MLKITRL
-32 SALFTTFMSLSVY
+32 SALLTTFMSLSVC

-101 DVTVSAEQVA
+101 DVTVSPDQLI
-111 NSAGTSL
+111 NSTKLGS
-118 SVIPLPIPNLTST
+118 SGLPAFSGLNDLLTST

-258 MLQVNES
+258 MLQMNES
-265 VTPETP
+265 VTPQTP

-452 YMISL
+452 YIISL

-467 DTFVQY
+467 DTFSQY
-473 QLHAREGK
+473 QLQARERKII

>member
-1 MTIDKLFFLH
+1 
-11 SKPNRAYTLPI
+11 
-22 GGVMLKITRL
+22 MLKITRL
-32 SALFTTFMSLSVY
+32 SALLTTFLSLSVC

-60 NHNGIAAERMN
+60 NHNGIAAERAN
-71 VQRQESLASG
+71 VQRQEALTSG
-81 TSDLNLPSIT
+81 TSDLNLPSVT

-101 DVTVSAEQVA
+101 DVTVSPDQLL
-111 NSAGTSL
+111 NSTKLGSSGSPAL
-118 SVIPLPIPNLTST
+118 SGLNDLLTST

-159 AAEGKTEEA
+159 AAEGKTDEA
-168 QSQLKMKQQGS
+168 RSKLKMKQQAS

-194 EVVTTYAEVEQ
+194 EVVKTYSEVEQ
-205 GLAKHRNNA
+205 GLAKHRDNA

-231 DAAYDKAKVDLRKAQ
+231 DASYDKARVDLRKAQ
-246 QNSDIASAALRS
+246 QDLDIAKAALTS
-258 MLQVNES
+258 MLQSKENI
-265 VTPETP
+265 TPETT
-271 LFINQTLPQM
+271 LFINPSLPQLS
-281 TAFIDNT
+281 AFIDNT
-288 LATYPG
+288 LDTYPG
-294 LDLLAAK
+294 LDLLDAK
-301 EKQASSLIKAEK
+301 ERQASSLVKAEK
-313 GSYYP
+313 GRYYP

-339 PDWMVGVGV
+339 PDWMVGIGV
-348 NVPLLD
+348 NVPLID

-361 VVAAHRAVQQVQ
+361 VVAAHNAIQQVQ
-373 YLKKQAKQDLSLLV
+373 YLKKQAKQDLALLV
-387 EKTYREALQSID
+387 EKTYREALQAID
-399 EYYGLAS
+399 EYEGLAS
-406 SIELAKE
+406 SLELASE
-413 NVFLREKGF
+413 NVLLREKAF

-452 YMISL
+452 YVISL

-473 QLHAREGK
+473 QLQARQG

>member
-1 MTIDKLFFLH
+1 
-11 SKPNRAYTLPI
+11 
-22 GGVMLKITRL
+22 MLKMTRVSILITTLL
-32 SALFTTFMSLSVY
+32 SITVQ

-101 DVTVSAEQVA
+101 DVTVSAEQVW
-111 NSAGTSL
+111 NSTNAS
-118 SVIPLPIPNLTST
+118 IPFLLPNLTST
-131 LTERDIF
+131 LSERDIF

-159 AAEGKTEEA
+159 AAKGKTAEA
-168 QSQLKMKQQGS
+168 RSQLLMKQQAS
-179 YEDLAKYYFSVVLAN
+179 YEDLAKYYFSTVLAK
-194 EVVTTYAEVEQ
+194 EVVNTYSEVEQ
-205 GLAKHRNNA
+205 GLAKHRDNA

-231 DAAYDKAKVDLRKAQ
+231 DASYDKAKVDLRKAQ
-246 QNSDIASAALRS
+246 QDYDIANAALVS
-258 MLQVNES
+258 MLQTTET
-265 VTPETP
+265 VTPETQ
-271 LFINQTLPQM
+271 LFINKSLPQLN
-281 TAFIDNT
+281 AFVDST
-288 LATYPG
+288 LDTYPG
-294 LDLLAAK
+294 LALLDAK
-301 EKQASSLIKAEK
+301 ELQAESLVKAEK
-313 GSYYP
+313 GRYYP
-318 EVYLYGNYNLYEGDS
+318 DVYLYGNYNLYEGDS
-333 LSAEIA
+333 LSAEIT
-339 PDWMVGVGV
+339 PDWLVGVGV

-361 VVAAHRAVQQVQ
+361 VVAAHSAIQQVK
-373 YLKKQAKQDLSLLV
+373 YLKTQAKQDLALLV
-387 EKTYREALQSID
+387 EKTYREALQAID
-399 EYYGLAS
+399 EYNGLAS
-406 SIELAKE
+406 SLELAKE
-413 NVFLREKGF
+413 NVQLREKAF

-452 YMISL
+452 YVISL

-462 LSDQT
+462 LSNQT

-473 QLHAREGK
+473 QLQARQG

>member
-1 MTIDKLFFLH
+1 
-11 SKPNRAYTLPI
+11 
-22 GGVMLKITRL
+22 MLKISRL
-32 SALFTTFMSLSVY
+32 SVLLTTLLSLSVS

-60 NHNGIAAERMN
+60 NHNGIAAERAN

-101 DVTVSAEQVA
+101 DVTVSSKQIIESTGV
-111 NSAGTSL
+111 SL
-118 SVIPLPIPNLTST
+118 PVLPIPLPNITST
-131 LTERDIF
+131 LSERDIF

-159 AAEGKTEEA
+159 AAEGKTDEA
-168 QSQLKMKQQGS
+168 RSQLKMKQQAS

-194 EVVTTYAEVEQ
+194 EVVKTYSEVEQ
-205 GLAKHRNNA
+205 GLAKHRDNA
-214 IKLQQQGQ
+214 VKLQQQGQ

-258 MLQVNES
+258 MLQMNENI
-265 VTPETP
+265 TPETP
-271 LFINQTLPQM
+271 LFINQKLPEM

-294 LDLLAAK
+294 LDLLDAK

-354 NKGRSDK
+354 NKGRSEK
-361 VVAAHRAVQQVQ
+361 VAAAHSAVQQVQ
-373 YLKKQAKQDLSLLV
+373 YLKKQAKEDLSLLV
-387 EKTYREALQSID
+387 EKTYREALQAID

-406 SIELAKE
+406 SIALAQE
-413 NVFLREKGF
+413 NILLREKGF

-462 LSDQT
+462 LSDGT

-473 QLHAREGK
+473 QLQAREGK

>member
-1 MTIDKLFFLH
+1 
-11 SKPNRAYTLPI
+11 
-22 GGVMLKITRL
+22 MLKMTRVSILITTLL
-32 SALFTTFMSLSVY
+32 SISVQ

-101 DVTVSAEQVA
+101 DVTVSAEQVW
-111 NSAGTSL
+111 NSTNAS
-118 SVIPLPIPNLTST
+118 IPFLLPNLTST
-131 LTERDIF
+131 LSERDIF

-159 AAEGKTEEA
+159 AAEGKTAEA
-168 QSQLKMKQQGS
+168 RSQLLMKQQAS
-179 YEDLAKYYFSVVLAN
+179 YEDLAKYYFSTVLAK
-194 EVVTTYAEVEQ
+194 EVVNTYSEVEQ
-205 GLAKHRNNA
+205 GLAKHRDNA

-231 DAAYDKAKVDLRKAQ
+231 DASYDKAKVDLRKAQ
-246 QNSDIASAALRS
+246 QDYDIANAALVS
-258 MLQVNES
+258 MLQTTET
-265 VTPETP
+265 VTPETQ
-271 LFINQTLPQM
+271 LFINKSLPQLN
-281 TAFIDNT
+281 AFVDST
-288 LATYPG
+288 LDTYPG
-294 LDLLAAK
+294 LALLDAK
-301 EKQASSLIKAEK
+301 ELQAESLVKAEK
-313 GSYYP
+313 GRYYP
-318 EVYLYGNYNLYEGDS
+318 DVYLYGNYNLYEGDS
-333 LSAEIA
+333 LSAEIT
-339 PDWMVGVGV
+339 PDWLVGVGI

-361 VVAAHRAVQQVQ
+361 VVAAHSAIQQVK
-373 YLKKQAKQDLSLLV
+373 YLKTQAKQDLALLV
-387 EKTYREALQSID
+387 EKTYREALQAID
-399 EYYGLAS
+399 EYNGLAS
-406 SIELAKE
+406 SLELAKE
-413 NVFLREKGF
+413 NVELREKAF

-452 YMISL
+452 YVISL

-462 LSDQT
+462 LSNQT

-473 QLHAREGK
+473 QLQARQG

>member
-1 MTIDKLFFLH
+1 
-11 SKPNRAYTLPI
+11 
-22 GGVMLKITRL
+22 MLKMTRVSILITTLL
-32 SALFTTFMSLSVY
+32 SISVQ

-101 DVTVSAEQVA
+101 DVTVSAEQVW
-111 NSAGTSL
+111 NSTNAS
-118 SVIPLPIPNLTST
+118 IPFLLPNLTST
-131 LTERDIF
+131 LSERDIF

-159 AAEGKTEEA
+159 AAEGKTAEA
-168 QSQLKMKQQGS
+168 RSQLLMKQQAS
-179 YEDLAKYYFSVVLAN
+179 YEDLAKYYFSTVLAK
-194 EVVTTYAEVEQ
+194 EVVNTYSEVEQ
-205 GLAKHRNNA
+205 GLAKHRDNA

-231 DAAYDKAKVDLRKAQ
+231 DASYDKAKVDLRKAQ
-246 QNSDIASAALRS
+246 QDYDIANAALVS
-258 MLQVNES
+258 MLQTTET
-265 VTPETP
+265 VTPETQ
-271 LFINQTLPQM
+271 LFINKSLPQLN
-281 TAFIDNT
+281 AFVDST
-288 LATYPG
+288 LDTYPG
-294 LDLLAAK
+294 LSLLDAK
-301 EKQASSLIKAEK
+301 ELQAESLVKAEK
-313 GSYYP
+313 GRYYP
-318 EVYLYGNYNLYEGDS
+318 DVYLYGNYNLYEGDS
-333 LSAEIA
+333 LSAEIT
-339 PDWMVGVGV
+339 PDWLVGVGV

-361 VVAAHRAVQQVQ
+361 VVAAHSAIQQVK
-373 YLKKQAKQDLSLLV
+373 YLKTQAKQDLALLV
-387 EKTYREALQSID
+387 EKTYREALQAID
-399 EYYGLAS
+399 EYNGLAS
-406 SIELAKE
+406 SLELAKE
-413 NVFLREKGF
+413 NVQLREKAF

-452 YMISL
+452 YVISL

-462 LSDQT
+462 LSNQT

-473 QLHAREGK
+473 QLQARQG